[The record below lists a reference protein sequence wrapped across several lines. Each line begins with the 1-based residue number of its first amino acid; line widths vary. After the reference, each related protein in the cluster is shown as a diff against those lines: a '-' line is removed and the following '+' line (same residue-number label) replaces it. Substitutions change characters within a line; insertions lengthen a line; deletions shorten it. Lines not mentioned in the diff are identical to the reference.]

1 MRRDELLFLRGRRP
15 EHRQMWSVE
24 GTVAYHQQGVSDAK
38 PFERCAG
45 VVAKF
50 VLGATTVLAD
60 SPHFLYANASISSGG
75 A

>member
-1 MRRDELLFLRGRRP
+1 MRKA
-15 EHRQMWSVE
+15 S
-24 GTVAYHQQGVSDAK
+24 
-38 PFERCAG
+38 ERCAG